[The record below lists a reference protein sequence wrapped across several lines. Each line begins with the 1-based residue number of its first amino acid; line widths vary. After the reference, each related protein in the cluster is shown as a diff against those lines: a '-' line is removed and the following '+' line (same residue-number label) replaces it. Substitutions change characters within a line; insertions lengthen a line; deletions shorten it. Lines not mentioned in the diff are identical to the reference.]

1 MENNTALTSKA
12 YVSKNGSYLSTT
24 DQLDSDTLR
33 AFVNDNQSRSNKYQK
48 NYQLYS
54 GAHEILKA
62 PSDPKSSR
70 PDNRLVSNWA
80 NYIVDTYIGYF
91 MGKPVKISFD
101 DDNANNQLQDWFND
115 NSFQDKLTEVAK
127 QVAVY
132 GRSYMLAYQD
142 ENAQTRVAIVEP
154 SEGFMVYDTTINH
167 NPLAFVRYNYFNNQ
181 LYGEVYT

>member
-62 PSDPKSSR
+62 PFDPK
-70 PDNRLVSNWA
+70 
-80 NYIVDTYIGYF
+80 
-91 MGKPVKISFD
+91 
-101 DDNANNQLQDWFND
+101 
-115 NSFQDKLTEVAK
+115 
-127 QVAVY
+127 
-132 GRSYMLAYQD
+132 
-142 ENAQTRVAIVEP
+142 
-154 SEGFMVYDTTINH
+154 
-167 NPLAFVRYNYFNNQ
+167 
-181 LYGEVYT
+181 